1 MLLKKNFDPVYR
13 AIDDVDELAL
23 KVATIAYDKA
33 RKYVPVDTGRL
44 KASILKTSKPNANG
58 SRKHFVYTN
67 QVYAKYVEYGS
78 STNKPRFYMK
88 KAALDAEVAMIVG
101 LTDIK
106 RRLG

>member
-1 MLLKKNFDPVYR
+1 MLVKKNFNPVYS
-13 AIDDVDELAL
+13 ALQNVDELAL

-44 KASILKTSKPNANG
+44 KASILKTSTANASG
-58 SRKHFVYTN
+58 SRKHSVYTN